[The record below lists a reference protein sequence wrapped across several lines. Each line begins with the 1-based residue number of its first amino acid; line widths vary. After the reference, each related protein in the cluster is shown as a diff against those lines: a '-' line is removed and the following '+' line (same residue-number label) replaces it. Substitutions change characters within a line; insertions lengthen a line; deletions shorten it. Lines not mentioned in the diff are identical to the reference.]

1 MSKCYVYHTPTQK
14 ESVFMIAKLKSE
26 FVFKSFPFE
35 VDEISDEEVT
45 QYLNKAASEGW
56 SLYSTN
62 LALDSD
68 RVVQTFVH
76 KKRKKDQKE
85 DSLVDTFGAH

>member
-1 MSKCYVYHTPTQK
+1 
-14 ESVFMIAKLKSE
+14 MIGKLKSE

-35 VDEISDEEVT
+35 VDEISDEEIT
-45 QYLNKAASEGW
+45 QYLNKASSEGW

-62 LALDSD
+62 LALDSE

-85 DSLVDTFGAH
+85 DSLVDTFGNH

>member
-1 MSKCYVYHTPTQK
+1 MCYVYHTPKQK
-14 ESVFMIAKLKSE
+14 ESVFMIGKLKSE

-62 LALDSD
+62 LALDSE

-85 DSLVDTFGAH
+85 DSLTDSFGTH

>member
-1 MSKCYVYHTPTQK
+1 LSKCYVYHTPKQK
-14 ESVFMIAKLKSE
+14 ESVFMIGKLKSE

-62 LALDSD
+62 LALDSE
-68 RVVQTFVH
+68 RVVQAFVH

-85 DSLVDTFGAH
+85 DSLVDTFGNH